1 MYQVTAVSLSDT
13 AEQIISAGI
22 DNEVKVWDLRKK
34 EVIYRMKGHTDTVT
48 GMELS
53 PDGSYLLTT
62 AMDNTMRIWDVRPFA
77 PQERCV
83 KIFQG
88 HQHTFEKVG
97 KYF

>member
-88 HQHTFEKVG
+88 HQHTFEKVI
-97 KYF
+97 